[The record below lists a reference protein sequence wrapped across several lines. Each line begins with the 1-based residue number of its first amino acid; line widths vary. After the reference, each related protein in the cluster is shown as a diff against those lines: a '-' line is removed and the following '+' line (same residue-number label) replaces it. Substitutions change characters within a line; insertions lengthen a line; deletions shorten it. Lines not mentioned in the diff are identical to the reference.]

1 MAKVEQQ
8 ALQKAKQE
16 HENEKRGLQQKMNA
30 ELAEL
35 QTQLRLF
42 QKVSL
47 ELILNNDNAWWN
59 CSIFQVDTWLNKEK
73 DGHSHSE
80 ETQRRLDNAF
90 EENRNLKMSLN
101 DTQTNI
107 ALLRAELNQTRNQYE
122 TKCSELSE

>member
-1 MAKVEQQ
+1 MQKFKILMPMFNDHWPIFFPFFRERETHSAHLKSIEAELDVQMAKVEQQ

-47 ELILNNDNAWWN
+47 EMVLILNGDHAWFN
-59 CSIFQVDTWLNKEK
+59 WLNISGWHLVE
-73 DGHSHSE
+73 
-80 ETQRRLDNAF
+80 QRKRW
-90 EENRNLKMSLN
+90 
-101 DTQTNI
+101 T
-107 ALLRAELNQTRNQYE
+107 
-122 TKCSELSE
+122 

>member
-47 ELILNNDNAWWN
+47 
-59 CSIFQVDTWLNKEK
+59 
-73 DGHSHSE
+73 
-80 ETQRRLDNAF
+80 
-90 EENRNLKMSLN
+90 NLSLG
-101 DTQTNI
+101 Q
-107 ALLRAELNQTRNQYE
+107 
-122 TKCSELSE
+122 